1 MATLHSENQ
10 LFFLDTNIFVYALLA
25 SEPRKKLRAVQLL
38 EQALASHAGCV
49 SYQVIQEFANVGLRK
64 FAQCFS
70 VHECKQF
77 IDAAMQP
84 LNRVAS
90 SPELFE
96 AALNLHDGTRY
107 SFYDCLVIA
116 AALQAGAN
124 VLYTEDLQHNQLID
138 GRLRIVNPFLAV
150 ANEAGA

>member
-1 MATLHSENQ
+1 M
-10 LFFLDTNIFVYALLA
+10 
-25 SEPRKKLRAVQLL
+25 QLL
-38 EQALASHAGCV
+38 EQALASHSGCV

-84 LNRVAS
+84 LNRVAN

-96 AALNLHDGTRY
+96 AALNLHDETRY

-124 VLYTEDLQHNQLID
+124 VLYTEDLQHKQLID

-150 ANEAGA
+150 ANEASA

>member
-1 MATLHSENQ
+1 M
-10 LFFLDTNIFVYALLA
+10 
-25 SEPRKKLRAVQLL
+25 QLL
-38 EQALASHAGCV
+38 EQALASHSGCV

-77 IDAAMQP
+77 IDAAIQP

-90 SPELFE
+90 SQELFE
-96 AALNLHDGTRY
+96 AALNLHDETRY

-116 AALQAGAN
+116 AALQAGAK
-124 VLYTEDLQHNQLID
+124 VLYTEDLQHKQLID

-150 ANEAGA
+150 ANEASA